1 MTFLWMSR
9 CGIQYLFM
17 GGGDDDDDMVPT
29 EWPRMDHGDLQR
41 TIGTWVVRPKTREES
56 SIYARTRLRSPVRL
70 R

>member
-1 MTFLWMSR
+1 
-9 CGIQYLFM
+9 M